1 MAERKS
7 RTFLVATSNDVSQL
21 PPELLRK
28 GRVDE
33 IFFVDLPEP
42 LVREE
47 IYRIHLRKRKQDAA
61 DFDVPRLAAAA
72 DGFAGAE
79 IEQTVVAAIYEALAQ
94 KKPLSTEYIF
104 DEIQRTRPLS
114 VVMAEKVEGLR
125 AWATDRTV
133 SAD

>member
-61 DFDVPRLAAAA
+61 AFDVPRLAAAA

-125 AWATDRTV
+125 AWATGRTV